1 MSEQKAESGVGEG
14 TAFERAF
21 NRYVGNAIHMFLSL
35 LAVVILAAAAV
46 TAVEVLIRVFPQL
59 WHPATNEH
67 LLLQTLI
74 EDILLIGIAA
84 ELGLL
89 LLFHRTSA
97 AIEVIIFVVARKL
110 VAPDAA
116 TLDLLMG
123 TAALALLLVVR
134 FYFLPGRPK

>member
-1 MSEQKAESGVGEG
+1 VASGDK
-14 TAFERAF
+14 RAF
-21 NRYVGNAIHMFLSL
+21 
-35 LAVVILAAAAV
+35 AVAK
-46 TAVEVLIRVFPQL
+46 
-59 WHPATNEH
+59 
-67 LLLQTLI
+67 LI

-110 VAPDAA
+110 IAPDAM

-123 TAALALLLVVR
+123 TTALALLLGVL
-134 FYFLPGRPK
+134 YFLPGRPK